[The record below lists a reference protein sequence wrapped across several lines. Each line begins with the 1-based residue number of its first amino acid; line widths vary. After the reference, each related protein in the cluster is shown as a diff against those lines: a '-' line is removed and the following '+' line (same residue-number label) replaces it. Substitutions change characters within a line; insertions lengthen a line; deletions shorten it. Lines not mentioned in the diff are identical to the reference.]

1 MEIIVLWDGTLR
13 SLIYTVVS
21 EEPVPVIF
29 TIEKTDSSE
38 TLVRMY
44 QTTQRHIP
52 GDGNIRNR
60 FR

>member
-29 TIEKTDSSE
+29 TVED
-38 TLVRMY
+38 R
-44 QTTQRHIP
+44 
-52 GDGNIRNR
+52 RN
-60 FR
+60 